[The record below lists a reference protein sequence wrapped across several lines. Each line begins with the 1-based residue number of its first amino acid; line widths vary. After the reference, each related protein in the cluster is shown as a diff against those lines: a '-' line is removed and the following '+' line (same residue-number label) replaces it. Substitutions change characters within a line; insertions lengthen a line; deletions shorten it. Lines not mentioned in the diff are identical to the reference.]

1 MDRSLEHW
9 IVSEFGKKQKR
20 NQVPIGSAY
29 QANIPDLEASKN
41 SIKLNLK
48 NRETIFGE
56 NNFLCKKCSVS
67 IRKLDDADIQMIKE
81 NILDQSY
88 QQIFHSKKRQKI
100 L

>member
-41 SIKLNLK
+41 SIKLNVK

-56 NNFLCKKCSVS
+56 NIFLCKKFSVS
-67 IRKLDDADIQMIKE
+67 IRKLDDVDIQMIKE
-81 NILDQSY
+81 NILDQSC
-88 QQIFHSKKRQKI
+88 QQIFHRKKRQKI

>member
-9 IVSEFGKKQKR
+9 ILSEFGKKQKR
-20 NQVPIGSAY
+20 NKVPIGSAY
-29 QANIPDLEASKN
+29 QANIPDLEAAKN

-56 NNFLCKKCSVS
+56 NIFLCKKFSVS
-67 IRKLDDADIQMIKE
+67 IRKLDDDDIQMIKE
-81 NILDQSY
+81 NIFDQSC
-88 QQIFHSKKRQKI
+88 QQIFHRKKRQKI